1 MPKHLPYFTFS
12 THAKTEIEPAAYRT
26 QTEKSVAY
34 ARTDAISAISIGE
47 LQQDINMQ
55 H

>member
-1 MPKHLPYFTFS
+1 M
-12 THAKTEIEPAAYRT
+12 YRT
-26 QTEKSVAY
+26 PSDKAATY
-34 ARTDAISAISIGE
+34 ARAGSISTISIGE

>member
-1 MPKHLPYFTFS
+1 M
-12 THAKTEIEPAAYRT
+12 YRT
-26 QTEKSVAY
+26 PSDKAATY